1 MWWNFIHMSC
11 PKLSCVHSLP
21 SHVVRDNSS
30 LRANHI
36 VTTEHGVRGYVHIRF
51 AFGRP
56 APVAGSVLLW
66 RHSRIIHKDVPP
78 DVAERRGEAPIHE
91 TLLWTHGSKL
101 SPYEYECEDKLV
113 TVLYLT
119 SIPHLLQDQISLACL
134 LLRVKLRPY
143 GICRLRWEMV
153 TDSALSAETR

>member
-1 MWWNFIHMSC
+1 MSC

-30 LRANHI
+30 LRTNHI
-36 VTTEHGVRGYVHIRF
+36 VTTEHHGARSTWVCT
-51 AFGRP
+51 RP
-56 APVAGSVLLW
+56 AGTGGRFCSGATHESSTKTS
-66 RHSRIIHKDVPP
+66 HCMY
-78 DVAERRGEAPIHE
+78 VAERRGEPPVHE
-91 TLLWTHGSKL
+91 TLVWTHGSKL
-101 SPYEYECEDKLV
+101 SPYEYECEYKLV

-119 SIPHLLQDQISLACL
+119 SIPHLLPDQKSLAWL

-153 TDSALSAETR
+153 TESALSAETRCRVPI